1 MSNTKPKHDKSRFKL
16 LKSLFYAA
24 PLPDAELEELKF
36 LAAKYDPK
44 MSKWMKENPEL
55 C

>member
-1 MSNTKPKHDKSRFKL
+1 MNNTKPKHSKSRFKL

-24 PLPDAELEELKF
+24 PLPDNELEELKF
-36 LAAKYDPK
+36 LAAKYDPRLY
-44 MSKWMKENPEL
+44 KWMKENPEL